1 MNLPPM
7 DGLLWLTGGLLL
19 FIFVQRHLHFEL
31 QAIFLLLTRRP
42 TLSEGLFALLFFP
55 GTLLHELSH
64 YLTAK
69 ILGVRTG
76 RFSLTPQRLPNGRLQ
91 LGFIETAPTDVFR
104 DALIGLAPLIT
115 GGLLTAWLGLS
126 RLGLG
131 PVAEA
136 LGARN
141 WPLFWQGLADLPALP
156 DFWLWFYLLLAISST
171 MLPSASDRR
180 AWLPVVSG
188 LALLLVLAILAGAG
202 PWLLSHLSAPLNQG
216 LRAIAVVFG
225 ISLVIHLV
233 MLLPAWLIRTLISR
247 LTGMEVRPGRV

>member
-1 MNLPPM
+1 MRLPPT
-7 DGLLWLTGGLLL
+7 DGLFWLTGGLLL
-19 FIFVQRHLHFEL
+19 FIFVQRRLHFEL

-42 TLSEGLFALLFFP
+42 TLSEGLFAMLFFP

-64 YLTAK
+64 YLTAR

-91 LGFIETAPTDVFR
+91 LGFIETAATDFFR

-131 PVAEA
+131 PVAAA
-136 LGARN
+136 LGSQD
-141 WPLFWQGLADLPALP
+141 WPVFWQGLAALP
-156 DFWLWFYLLLAISST
+156 ERADFWLWFYLLLAISST

-180 AWLPVVSG
+180 AWLPV
-188 LALLLVLAILAGAG
+188 LATLLLLLLLAVLAGAG
-202 PWLLSHLSAPLNQG
+202 PWLLAHFSGPLNQG
-216 LRAIAVVFG
+216 LRATAVVFG
-225 ISLVIHLV
+225 ISLVVHLAL
-233 MLLPAWLIRTLISR
+233 LLPAWGVRALLSR
-247 LTGMEVRPGRV
+247 ITGLQVRPGRA